1 MKRFTLFIA
10 LLLCL
15 TITGVYATWMY
26 AGVESDVAD
35 VQHIMQVALE
45 DYDFDGASGTFY
57 ISSNLGLKI
66 DQDTTKTD
74 HSAKLVYFSLN
85 DQPLYMEVKFV
96 PNVNAN
102 KDIKDFAIDTEL
114 YFATSTDLLVKVD
127 ADGHLDPVDGTAV
140 EIFKFSNKSNGTFEP
155 NIHKLPY
162 TGSDWTWT
170 PGTDS
175 NGDACFTCSFDEE
188 DLKNM
193 IQLNTKLPNGDEFG
207 AFKLDTK
214 ADYDAFNNVL
224 LSGKILSKVSDGF
237 VNNNEGG

>member
-1 MKRFTLFIA
+1 MKRFTIFIA

-35 VQHIMQVALE
+35 VQHIMQVALA

-57 ISSNLGLKI
+57 ITSNLGLTI
-66 DQDTTKTD
+66 DQDSTKTD

-85 DQPLYMEVKFV
+85 DQPLFMEVKFI
-96 PNVNAN
+96 PNINAG
-102 KDIKDFAIDTEL
+102 KDIKDHAINAEL
-114 YFATSTDLLVKVD
+114 YFATSSDLMVKVD
-127 ADGHLDPVDGTAV
+127 AEGHLDSENGTAV
-140 EIFKFSNKSNGTFEP
+140 DIFKFSNKTDGNFEP
-155 NIHKLPY
+155 NINALPY
-162 TGSDWTWT
+162 SGSEWTWT

-175 NGDACFTCSFDEE
+175 NGDACFTCSFDED

-193 IQLNTKLPNGDEFG
+193 IQLNTEFPNGGEFG

-214 ADYDAFNNVL
+214 ADYDTFNNTL
-224 LSGKILSKVSDGF
+224 LSGKILVKVTDGT
-237 VNNNEGG
+237 VNGTDGG